1 MDADEH
7 APPPY
12 DGTMSDPLASPSQS
26 QTLNAARLARLRTAG
41 RRAADA
47 EPAAPAAPPIA
58 DVAALDARAEE
69 LLRRCDSLLART
81 QPPAPPEPEPEPEPE
96 APAAVD
102 PIASDAAAVVDLISE
117 VVIGGFSPRASAY
130 SSPPASPQRLPAR
143 SPARTPPAS
152 PARLPASPPR
162 SPPRLPTS
170 PPRAP
175 ASPPRQLPPRVPP
188 GEVEALRRRAAPHAS
203 DSVVKTL
210 LARIAAVES
219 KLGGVDAAAAR
230 RPLIEDRFVF

>member
-1 MDADEH
+1 MDD

-96 APAAVD
+96 PPAAVD

-152 PARLPASPPR
+152 PLRSPPR
-162 SPPRLPTS
+162 SPA
-170 PPRAP
+170 RAP

-210 LARIAAVES
+210 LARIAAVEG
-219 KLGGVDAAAAR
+219 KLGGVDAGAAR

>member
-47 EPAAPAAPPIA
+47 DTAAPAEPAEPPVP

-81 QPPAPPEPEPEPEPE
+81 
-96 APAAVD
+96 
-102 PIASDAAAVVDLISE
+102 
-117 VVIGGFSPRASAY
+117 
-130 SSPPASPQRLPAR
+130 
-143 SPARTPPAS
+143 
-152 PARLPASPPR
+152 
-162 SPPRLPTS
+162 
-170 PPRAP
+170 
-175 ASPPRQLPPRVPP
+175 
-188 GEVEALRRRAAPHAS
+188 
-203 DSVVKTL
+203 
-210 LARIAAVES
+210 
-219 KLGGVDAAAAR
+219 
-230 RPLIEDRFVF
+230 

>member
-47 EPAAPAAPPIA
+47 EPAAPTAPPVA

-81 QPPAPPEPEPEPEPE
+81 QPPVPPAEPAPEPEPEPEP
-96 APAAVD
+96 PAAVD

-117 VVIGGFSPRASAY
+117 VVIGGFSPRAAAY

-152 PARLPASPPR
+152 PLRSPPR
-162 SPPRLPTS
+162 SPARF
-170 PPRAP
+170 P

-188 GEVEALRRRAAPHAS
+188 GEVEALRRRAAPYAG
-203 DSVVKTL
+203 DDVVKTL
-210 LARIAAVES
+210 LARIAAVEG
-219 KLGGVDAAAAR
+219 KLGGVDAGAAR